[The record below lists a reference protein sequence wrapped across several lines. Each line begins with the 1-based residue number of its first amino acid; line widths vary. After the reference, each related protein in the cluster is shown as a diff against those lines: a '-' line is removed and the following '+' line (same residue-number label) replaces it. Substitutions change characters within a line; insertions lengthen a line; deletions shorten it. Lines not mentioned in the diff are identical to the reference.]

1 MTSESKTSRPQA
13 RLTTRHVAMRLS
25 ATKLAVAAI
34 RGALAVSGLSAVLLL
49 AARPTQG
56 QTETVLYNFIG
67 SSDGLHPSASL
78 ISDSA
83 GNFYGTTLLGGQGCP
98 GNQYGCGVV
107 FEISPNG
114 SGGWNQ
120 TVLQSFSGPPDAAN
134 PWLAPVIFD
143 KVGNLYG
150 TTEFGG
156 TYNWGAV
163 FKLSPAGAGWAVS
176 ILYSFTGGA
185 DGGHPASALVM
196 DEAGNLY
203 GTTSEYLAPGNVFEL
218 SPSGSGWTERVIYDA
233 PTAPG
238 LTMDAAGNIYGATTS
253 TVFELS
259 PDGGGG
265 WTPTVI
271 HTFTGPPG
279 DGSSP
284 TYSPVVDQS
293 GNLYGT
299 TYTGGAANNGTV
311 YKLSPANGAW
321 TEEILYS
328 FLGGADGAGPFGAA
342 VVLDAAGNI
351 YGTTSAGGSAND
363 GTVFELSALGNSSY
377 QHTVLWSFSGT
388 DGINPYCTPILD
400 SAGNLYGTAS
410 SGGSSNAG
418 VVFEVIRGVAVAT
431 TTTLA
436 SSLNPSG
443 YGQTV
448 TFTASVKSTSGTP
461 TGTVQILNGSSAIG
475 SATLVNGSASIP
487 VSTLPAG
494 SDSITAS
501 YLGGGGFGPSKSSR
515 LTQTVTQAGTTTSL
529 SSSLS
534 LAATNQLI
542 TFTATMTSQ
551 YGGAANGT
559 VVFTAGS
566 QTLGTVALSG
576 NVATL
581 TSSFAT
587 AGTYSITAQYNG
599 DSNNLGSTS
608 PSLSEKILASTAT
621 AVASS
626 LNPSTLGQAV
636 TFTATVSS
644 SGGIPPNGETVTF
657 YNGTV
662 VLGTAPLSAGA
673 AALTTSSL
681 PAGIFTIK
689 ASYPG
694 DSTFVASTSPG
705 LRQVV
710 NSTTKA
716 ATSTTLV
723 SSMNPSI
730 YGQKVMFTA
739 TVTTTGPLPPTG
751 TIAIFWTDGSRRNTI
766 GTATLNSSGVATLAT
781 SNLNADAYP
790 LAAVYRG
797 DVNNLGSTSTVL
809 NQVVQQTT
817 STASITSS
825 PNPSTVGQAV
835 TFTAKIT
842 SPTVMPAGPVT
853 FKTGTTVLGTVQLS
867 SGKATFT
874 TSSLPAGSTTVKAIY
889 NGDSNIKGSSAAM
902 TQVVQP

>member
-1 MTSESKTSRPQA
+1 
-13 RLTTRHVAMRLS
+13 
-25 ATKLAVAAI
+25 
-34 RGALAVSGLSAVLLL
+34 
-49 AARPTQG
+49 
-56 QTETVLYNFIG
+56 
-67 SSDGLHPSASL
+67 
-78 ISDSA
+78 
-83 GNFYGTTLLGGQGCP
+83 
-98 GNQYGCGVV
+98 
-107 FEISPNG
+107 
-114 SGGWNQ
+114 
-120 TVLQSFSGPPDAAN
+120 
-134 PWLAPVIFD
+134 
-143 KVGNLYG
+143 
-150 TTEFGG
+150 
-156 TYNWGAV
+156 
-163 FKLSPAGAGWAVS
+163 
-176 ILYSFTGGA
+176 
-185 DGGHPASALVM
+185 
-196 DEAGNLY
+196 
-203 GTTSEYLAPGNVFEL
+203 
-218 SPSGSGWTERVIYDA
+218 
-233 PTAPG
+233 
-238 LTMDAAGNIYGATTS
+238 
-253 TVFELS
+253 
-259 PDGGGG
+259 
-265 WTPTVI
+265 
-271 HTFTGPPG
+271 
-279 DGSSP
+279 
-284 TYSPVVDQS
+284 
-293 GNLYGT
+293 
-299 TYTGGAANNGTV
+299 
-311 YKLSPANGAW
+311 
-321 TEEILYS
+321 
-328 FLGGADGAGPFGAA
+328 
-342 VVLDAAGNI
+342 
-351 YGTTSAGGSAND
+351 
-363 GTVFELSALGNSSY
+363 
-377 QHTVLWSFSGT
+377 
-388 DGINPYCTPILD
+388 
-400 SAGNLYGTAS
+400 
-410 SGGSSNAG
+410 
-418 VVFEVIRGVAVAT
+418 
-431 TTTLA
+431 
-436 SSLNPSG
+436 
-443 YGQTV
+443 
-448 TFTASVKSTSGTP
+448 
-461 TGTVQILNGSSAIG
+461 
-475 SATLVNGSASIP
+475 
-487 VSTLPAG
+487 
-494 SDSITAS
+494 
-501 YLGGGGFGPSKSSR
+501 
-515 LTQTVTQAGTTTSL
+515 
-529 SSSLS
+529 
-534 LAATNQLI
+534 
-542 TFTATMTSQ
+542 MTSQ

-705 LRQVV
+705 LRQGV

-825 PNPSTVGQAV
+825 LNPSTVGQAV